1 MQENLSEL
9 AKKYHEEMLRMYGRR
24 KPELS
29 TSELRSV
36 EHEPAAEQ
44 SPVLS
49 TIKPRSVEHEPAAE
63 QSPVL
68 STIKPGSV
76 EHEPAAEQSSVL
88 STIKPRSV
96 EHEPAAEQEP
106 VGKSP
111 VSPDL
116 STSKPDAVEDQPL
129 SPSLAP
135 VPPDA
140 DDFQYDAAED
150 AATLPEEGALPSYIQ
165 PVGPQLPE
173 EWAAQEAYEN
183 RNTAEGYLRVIA
195 AAADSAY
202 PVPDAR
208 VTVFTYIG
216 KKLHLSY
223 LLQTDENGET
233 PTVPLPAPPADL
245 SQEPENATPFASC
258 DIRIAAKGFFKTQA
272 RDVHIFAGVTTRQEF
287 QLVPLPI
294 TSEPGD
300 EDIDPNEI
308 GRTEEC
314 QGGAPC

>member
-1 MQENLSEL
+1 MQENLAEL
-9 AKKYHEEMLRMYGRR
+9 ARKYHEEMLRMYGKR

-29 TSELRSV
+29 TIETKPV
-36 EHEPAAEQ
+36 ENSSAPEKAPD
-44 SPVLS
+44 LS
-49 TIKPRSVEHEPAAE
+49 TAGAETVEKLPA
-63 QSPVL
+63 
-68 STIKPGSV
+68 
-76 EHEPAAEQSSVL
+76 
-88 STIKPRSV
+88 
-96 EHEPAAEQEP
+96 
-106 VGKSP
+106 
-111 VSPDL
+111 SPDP

-140 DDFQYDAAED
+140 NDAQYDAAEN
-150 AATLPEEGALPSYIQ
+150 AAALPEDGELPSYIQ
-165 PVGPQLPE
+165 PVIPQLPE

-183 RNTAEGYLRVIA
+183 RNTAEGFLRVIA

-223 LLQTDENGET
+223 LLKTDENGET

-294 TSEPGD
+294 SSEPGD
-300 EDIDPNEI
+300 EDIDPNET

>member
-9 AKKYHEEMLRMYGRR
+9 AKKYQEEMLRMYGRR
-24 KPELS
+24 KPPAPEEL
-29 TSELRSV
+29 
-36 EHEPAAEQ
+36 P
-44 SPVLS
+44 PN
-49 TIKPRSVEHEPAAE
+49 
-63 QSPVL
+63 
-68 STIKPGSV
+68 
-76 EHEPAAEQSSVL
+76 
-88 STIKPRSV
+88 
-96 EHEPAAEQEP
+96 
-106 VGKSP
+106 
-111 VSPDL
+111 PDL
-116 STSKPDAVEDQPL
+116 TGAKPDAAADQPL

-135 VPPDA
+135 LPPDA
-140 DDFQYDAAED
+140 DDAQYDAAED
-150 AATLPEEGALPSYIQ
+150 AVTLPEEPEDGALPSYIQ
-165 PVGPQLPE
+165 PVVPQLPE

-216 KKLHLSY
+216 RKLHLSY
-223 LLQTDENGET
+223 LLKTDENGET

-245 SQEPENATPFASC
+245 SQEPENASPFASC
-258 DIRIAAKGFFKTQA
+258 DIRITAKGFFRTQA

-308 GRTEEC
+308 GRVRARTG
-314 QGGAPC
+314 QAFPNAPAAQRETCAVKGERHAER